1 MSSTA
6 SHAPKFKKVTTV
18 PFALM
23 HLGVIAVFF
32 FPFHWSLV
40 GWLVGSYYL
49 RMFAV
54 TAGYHRFFSHR
65 SYRMNRVWQFAM
77 AFLAQTSAQKGILWW
92 ASHHRHH
99 HLMSDRKA
107 DIHSAV
113 QEGFWWS
120 HVGWILSDQYDDYD
134 PAAVSDFGKYPELR
148 WLDKFHLVPAVVY
161 AVAIYLIGGW
171 DAFVWGFV
179 FSTVLLYHGT
189 FFINSLSHVWGS
201 RRFATA
207 DESRNNFVLA
217 LLTLGEVWHNNHH
230 FYMSSVRQGIRW
242 WEVDITFYVLKAMSW
257 VGITRDLR
265 PFRLPDA
272 HDEPVA

>member
-1 MSSTA
+1 MSEA
-6 SHAPKFKKVTTV
+6 VVRAPRYNRVTTL
-18 PFALM
+18 PFAAM
-23 HLGVIAVFF
+23 HLAALAVFF

-40 GWLVGSYYL
+40 AWLVGSYYL

-65 SYRMNRVWQFAM
+65 SYRMNRFWQFAI

-148 WLDKFHLVPAVVY
+148 WLDKYHLVPAIVY
-161 AVAIYLIGGW
+161 AVGIFLLGGW

-179 FSTVLLYHGT
+179 LATVVLYHGT

-201 RRFATA
+201 RRFATP

-217 LLTLGEVWHNNHH
+217 LLTLGEGWHNNHH

-242 WEVDITFYVLKAMSW
+242 WEVDVTFYVLKVMSW

-265 PFRLPDA
+265 PFRMPDA
-272 HDEPVA
+272 HDEPIA